1 MGRTQLVIA
10 RTLVPAAATGT
21 APSPCYN
28 RRVLW
33 EAPLARLTFIS
44 DLHLSPAPDGT
55 WERFLELAARLAERA
70 RAGAEQRLLVV
81 GDLFSFWVDRPL
93 VAGIFR
99 RPLEALRE
107 LVDAGCPVTLLE
119 GNRDFDFGP
128 LLVRLTGAGAP
139 GERLVL
145 ERDGRRVLVM
155 HGDQLLTADRR
166 YQLFKR
172 LVRSWPARLLARG
185 LPSPLL
191 LWAVRRLERVS
202 ESEKAHKDSAVMLPD
217 PAAVARELESAG
229 AEVLV
234 HGHTH
239 QSGESELE
247 AGGRRCRIFCLGE
260 WDGSGGA
267 LLDWPAGGEPRLV
280 TWPAEG
286 G

>member
-1 MGRTQLVIA
+1 MSRG
-10 RTLVPAAATGT
+10 LVPAAATGT

-33 EAPLARLTFIS
+33 EAPLPRLTFIS

-70 RAGAEQRLLVV
+70 RGGARQRLLVA
-81 GDLFSFWVDRPL
+81 GDLFSFWVDRRL
-93 VAGIFR
+93 VADIFR

-107 LVDAGCPVTLLE
+107 LVDAGCPVTLLD
-119 GNRDFDFGP
+119 GNRDFGFGP
-128 LLVRLTGAGAP
+128 LLVRLTGAEAP

-145 ERDGRRVLVM
+145 EQDGRRVLVM

-172 LVRSWPARLLARG
+172 LVRSWPARMLARW

-191 LWAVRRLERVS
+191 LWAVRRLERLS
-202 ESEKAHKDSAVMLPD
+202 AREKARKDFEVVRPD
-217 PAAVARELESAG
+217 PAAAARELESAG

-239 QSGESELE
+239 QSGESEVE
-247 AGGRRCRIFCLGE
+247 AAGRRCRIFDLGQ
-260 WDGSGGA
+260 WGGSGGA
-267 LLDWPAGGEPRLV
+267 VLDWPEGAEPRLV
-280 TWPAEG
+280 TWPAEEA
-286 G
+286 